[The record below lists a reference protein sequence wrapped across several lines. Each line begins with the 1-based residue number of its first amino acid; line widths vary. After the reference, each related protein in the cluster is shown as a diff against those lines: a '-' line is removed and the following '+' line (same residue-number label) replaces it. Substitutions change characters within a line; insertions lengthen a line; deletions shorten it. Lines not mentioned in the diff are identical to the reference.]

1 MRNLF
6 ALLFRYQF
14 FLLFVILEVVS
25 LSLLFNSY
33 SYHKSL
39 AFNTTS
45 DFSGSIYTLSS
56 DITNY
61 FSLKE
66 ENELLIDENTRI
78 RNQLNSSFLITDTN
92 YAYRDSLYKFISAKV
107 VSNSVTKRNN
117 FILIN
122 KGSLHGIKQEM
133 GVISSSG
140 LAGIVIGVS
149 EHYSYIMSMLHQ
161 NSRISARIKKNGHL
175 VNVIW
180 NDRDYRTGEIIDIP
194 SHIQL
199 NVGDTIVTSGNSLIF
214 PQGINI
220 GIVTGQEKSENKSL
234 GTASLQFSTDFNSL
248 KHVYVIENLMREE
261 EHNLINETIDE

>member
-39 AFNTTS
+39 VFNATS
-45 DFSGSIYTLSS
+45 DFSGNIYSLSS
-56 DITNY
+56 DVTDY
-61 FSLKE
+61 FSLKG
-66 ENELLIDENTRI
+66 ENELLLKENTQI

-92 YAYRDSLYKFISAKV
+92 HVYRDSLYKFISAKV
-107 VSNSVTKRNN
+107 VSNSVSKRKN

-122 KGSLHGIKQEM
+122 KGSRHGIKKEM

-149 EHYSYIMSMLHQ
+149 EHYAYIMSMLHQ
-161 NSRISARIKKNGHL
+161 NSRISARIKKNGQL

-180 NDRDYRTGEIIDIP
+180 NDRDYRTGDIIDIP

-199 NVGDTIVTSGNSLIF
+199 NKGDTIVTSGNSLIF
-214 PQGINI
+214 PEGINI

-234 GTASLQFSTDFNSL
+234 GTASLLFSTDFNSL

-261 EHNLINETIDE
+261 EQALINSTGDE